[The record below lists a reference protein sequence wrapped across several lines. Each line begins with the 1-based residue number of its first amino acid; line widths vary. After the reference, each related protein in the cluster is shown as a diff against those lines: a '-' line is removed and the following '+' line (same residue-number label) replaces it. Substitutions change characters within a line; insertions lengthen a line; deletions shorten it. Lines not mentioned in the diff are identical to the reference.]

1 MQKLT
6 RAEEEIMQ
14 VIWKLEKC
22 LLKSIMA
29 AIPEPKPAQSTVSTL
44 VKILENKGFVDH
56 KAYGR
61 TFEYFPL
68 VSKDDYAKAYFGNFL
83 ENYFGGSFKRML
95 SFFAQE
101 KDLDLKT
108 LDEVMGELD
117 SNDNKGE

>member
-14 VIWKLEKC
+14 VIWKLEKG
-22 LLKSIMA
+22 LLKEIMLA
-29 AIPEPKPAQSTVSTL
+29 LPDPKPAQSTVSTL
-44 VKILENKGFVDH
+44 VKILEKKGFVDH

-68 VSKDDYAKAYFGNFL
+68 ISKDDYAKAYFGNFL

-117 SNDNKGE
+117 QNEQKGE

>member
-14 VIWKLEKC
+14 VIWKLEKG
-22 LLKSIMA
+22 LLKDLMGA
-29 AIPEPKPAQSTVSTL
+29 MPDPKPAQSTVSTL

-61 TFEYFPL
+61 TYEYFPV

-108 LDEVMGELD
+108 LDEIMEELD
-117 SNDNKGE
+117 TNHKPE